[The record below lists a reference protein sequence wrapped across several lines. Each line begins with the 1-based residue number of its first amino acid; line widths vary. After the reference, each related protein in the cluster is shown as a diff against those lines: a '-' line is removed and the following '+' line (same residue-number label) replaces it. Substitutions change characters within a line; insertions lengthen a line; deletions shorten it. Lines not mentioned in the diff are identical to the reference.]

1 MWVDEGDYQVYFRT
15 VAENAPPDY
24 TTQPD
29 ANTNLSHHVAT
40 DIEPVEVIGRVYDF
54 HITDIADYNWE
65 TVFRKQKGNASPSGA
80 SYWTGLRG
88 IDGEARGTR
97 CLIRFPSLRASIRHR
112 DIRMR
117 P

>member
-15 VAENAPPDY
+15 IAENAPPDY

-65 TVFRKQKGNASPSGA
+65 TVFRKQKEMRHQAARPIGQDSGTLTARPGERAAIYASHRSGQASGA
-80 SYWTGLRG
+80 GV
-88 IDGEARGTR
+88 
-97 CLIRFPSLRASIRHR
+97 
-112 DIRMR
+112 
-117 P
+117 